1 MMQGLR
7 WSVGVLVVLGVAV
20 AACQPVDAP
29 SQQTILDPL
38 DPGVTGRGSP
48 VGTPFDYTGSSVTPA
63 SPPLPSNTP
72 SGAPNQPSG
81 SQ

>member
-1 MMQGLR
+1 MHGLR
-7 WSVGVLVVLGVAV
+7 WSVSVLMVALGPAL
-20 AACQPVDAP
+20 AACQPADAP
-29 SQQTILDPL
+29 VAREVLDPL
-38 DPGVTGRGSP
+38 GPDVTGRGSP

-63 SPPLPSNTP
+63 SPPLPSNSP